1 MADQQTPALE
11 RRPSSTLPAQASP
24 CDALTIRAQSL
35 SAGSP
40 CPRKKLALAATIL
53 GSSMAFI
60 DGSVVNVA
68 LPSIQTEL
76 GASVAAI
83 QWVVDAYLLFLG
95 ALVLVGGSLGDKLG
109 RRTVFIAGI
118 VLFTLASIGCGLAPD
133 AAALIAARAVQGVGA
148 ALLVPSS
155 LAIIGA
161 VFDDRERGQAIG
173 TWAGVGAITS
183 ALGPV
188 SGGWL
193 VDAFSWRAIFF
204 LNVPIACATVA
215 LAVIAVPDSR
225 QEDDAVVEP
234 VGGGARGDGSAQ
246 VDADVEVDA
255 PARVDAVAPVDAA
268 AQVGAP
274 ARVDADAKVDAT
286 AQVDADAKAGAPAR
300 VGAAAQVHASAQVHS
315 AARPQPSAPAKLD
328 WLGAATATVGLA
340 ALTYGLTL
348 ASTHGFG
355 DRWVLAAIVGGLL
368 VMGAFIALEA
378 RTPNPMMPL
387 DVFRSRDFV
396 GANLVTL
403 LVYFGLG
410 GALFFLPFTLIRAYG
425 YSATQAGAALL
436 PVPVTIGLLS
446 RFTGGLTSR
455 YGARALLTAG
465 PVIAA
470 AGFAMI
476 ALPWVRGEYWR
487 GFFPALTVL
496 GLGMTITVAPLT
508 TTVMTSVPA
517 ARTGV
522 ASGINNA
529 VARVASL
536 LAIAVLGIVFVWS
549 HDAALDARLD
559 ALHVPRAAREAASL
573 ARSGGNAS
581 DGGDGSSGSVPAAGE
596 TSSDSGLQASAPGAP
611 TQAAV
616 AAAQADSLGAALRAV
631 ALMSALCALI
641 GAALAAATIQRT
653 QRKA

>member
-1 MADQQTPALE
+1 MADQHVPALE
-11 RRPSSTLPAQASP
+11 RRSSSVLPAQASP
-24 CDALTIRAQSL
+24 CDALVIRAQHPSL
-35 SAGSP
+35 VHP
-40 CPRKKLALAATIL
+40 CRRKKLALAATIL

-118 VLFTLASIGCGLAPD
+118 GLFTLASIGCGIAPG

-155 LAIIGA
+155 LSIIGA
-161 VFDDRERGQAIG
+161 VFDDKERGQAIG

-188 SGGWL
+188 AGGWL

-215 LAVIAVPDSR
+215 LAVMAVPDSR
-225 QEDDAVVEP
+225 QDDDGDPSTPAA
-234 VGGGARGDGSAQ
+234 GATGH
-246 VDADVEVDA
+246 
-255 PARVDAVAPVDAA
+255 AA
-268 AQVGAP
+268 AGLDLPGA
-274 ARVDADAKVDAT
+274 VTAT
-286 AQVDADAKAGAPAR
+286 A
-300 VGAAAQVHASAQVHS
+300 
-315 AARPQPSAPAKLD
+315 
-328 WLGAATATVGLA
+328 GLA

-355 DRWVLAAIVGGLL
+355 NRWVLASILGGLL
-368 VMGAFIALEA
+368 VLIAFVALEA
-378 RTPNPMMPL
+378 RTRNPMMPL

-403 LVYFGLG
+403 LLYFGLG

-455 YGARALLTAG
+455 YGARALLSAG
-465 PVIAA
+465 PVVAA
-470 AGFAMI
+470 AGFAML
-476 ALPWVRGEYWR
+476 ALPWVRAEYWR
-487 GFFPALTVL
+487 GFLPALTVL

-508 TTVMTSVPA
+508 TTVMTSVSA

-549 HDAALDARLD
+549 HDAALAARLD
-559 ALHVPRAAREAASL
+559 ALHVPQAARAAASL
-573 ARSGGNAS
+573 AQVGM
-581 DGGDGSSGSVPAAGE
+581 
-596 TSSDSGLQASAPGAP
+596 DSGAGTGASEGKVGA
-611 TQAAV
+611 AAASP
-616 AAAQADSLGAALRAV
+616 AAAQTHADPDAGVAQTHAEPARAQAEVAQAQAEALGAALRAV
-631 ALMSALCALI
+631 ALVSAFCALA
-641 GAALAAATIQRT
+641 GAALAAFTIRSQRPL
-653 QRKA
+653 

>member
-1 MADQQTPALE
+1 LADQHVPALE
-11 RRPSSTLPAQASP
+11 RRSSSVLPAQASP
-24 CDALTIRAQSL
+24 CDALVIRAQSPSL
-35 SAGSP
+35 LHP
-40 CPRKKLALAATIL
+40 CRRKTLALAATIL

-68 LPSIQTEL
+68 LPSIQSEL

-95 ALVLVGGSLGDKLG
+95 ALVLMGGSLGDRLG
-109 RRTVFIAGI
+109 RRTVFITGI
-118 VLFTLASIGCGLAPD
+118 ALFTLASIGCGLAPS

-155 LAIIGA
+155 LSIIGA
-161 VFDDRERGQAIG
+161 VFDNEERGQAIG

-188 SGGWL
+188 AGGWL

-215 LAVIAVPDSR
+215 LAVMAVPDSR
-225 QEDDAVVEP
+225 QDD
-234 VGGGARGDGSAQ
+234 DGNPSTLN
-246 VDADVEVDA
+246 
-255 PARVDAVAPVDAA
+255 PAA
-268 AQVGAP
+268 ARDAGHAP
-274 ARVDADAKVDAT
+274 S
-286 AQVDADAKAGAPAR
+286 G
-300 VGAAAQVHASAQVHS
+300 
-315 AARPQPSAPAKLD
+315 LD
-328 WLGAATATVGLA
+328 WPGAVTAAVGLG

-348 ASTHGFG
+348 ASAHGFG
-355 DRWVLAAIVGGLL
+355 NRWVLASILGGLL
-368 VMGAFIALEA
+368 VLSAFVALEA
-378 RTPNPMMPL
+378 RARYPMMPL

-403 LVYFGLG
+403 LLYFGLG

-446 RFTGGLTSR
+446 RFTGSLTSR
-455 YGARALLTAG
+455 YGARALLSVG
-465 PVIAA
+465 PIVAA
-470 AGFAMI
+470 AGFAML

-487 GFFPALTVL
+487 GFLPALAVL

-508 TTVMTSVPA
+508 TTVMTSVSA

-549 HDAALDARLD
+549 HDAALDARLHT
-559 ALHVPRAAREAASL
+559 LHVPRTA
-573 ARSGGNAS
+573 
-581 DGGDGSSGSVPAAGE
+581 
-596 TSSDSGLQASAPGAP
+596 QAQTHPKPTP
-611 TQAAV
+611 TQAEV
-616 AAAQADSLGAALRAV
+616 ARAQADALGAALRAV
-631 ALMSALCALI
+631 ALVSAMCALT
-641 GAALAAATIQRT
+641 GAALAAFTIRSQRPL
-653 QRKA
+653 

>member
-1 MADQQTPALE
+1 MADQQIPALE

-40 CPRKKLALAATIL
+40 CRRKKLALAATIL

-76 GASVAAI
+76 GTSVAAI

-109 RRTVFIAGI
+109 RRTVFITGI
-118 VLFTLASIGCGLAPD
+118 VLFTLASIGCGLAPG

-155 LAIIGA
+155 LAIIGT

-225 QEDDAVVEP
+225 QD
-234 VGGGARGDGSAQ
+234 
-246 VDADVEVDA
+246 
-255 PARVDAVAPVDAA
+255 DAA
-268 AQVGAP
+268 AEEP
-274 ARVDADAKVDAT
+274 AD
-286 AQVDADAKAGAPAR
+286 
-300 VGAAAQVHASAQVHS
+300 S
-315 AARPQPSAPAKLD
+315 AARVPASTAMKLD

-348 ASTHGFG
+348 ASVHGFG

-378 RTPNPMMPL
+378 RTSNPMMPL

-455 YGARALLTAG
+455 YGARALLTVG

-487 GFFPALTVL
+487 GFFP
-496 GLGMTITVAPLT
+496 
-508 TTVMTSVPA
+508 
-517 ARTGV
+517 R
-522 ASGINNA
+522 
-529 VARVASL
+529 
-536 LAIAVLGIVFVWS
+536 
-549 HDAALDARLD
+549 
-559 ALHVPRAAREAASL
+559 
-573 ARSGGNAS
+573 
-581 DGGDGSSGSVPAAGE
+581 
-596 TSSDSGLQASAPGAP
+596 
-611 TQAAV
+611 
-616 AAAQADSLGAALRAV
+616 
-631 ALMSALCALI
+631 
-641 GAALAAATIQRT
+641 
-653 QRKA
+653 

>member
-1 MADQQTPALE
+1 MADQQIPALE

-40 CPRKKLALAATIL
+40 CRRKKLALAATIL

-118 VLFTLASIGCGLAPD
+118 VLFTLASIGCGLAPG

-155 LAIIGA
+155 LAIIGT

-225 QEDDAVVEP
+225 LDDVAAEEP
-234 VGGGARGDGSAQ
+234 AGSGAR
-246 VDADVEVDA
+246 V
-255 PARVDAVAPVDAA
+255 
-268 AQVGAP
+268 
-274 ARVDADAKVDAT
+274 
-286 AQVDADAKAGAPAR
+286 
-300 VGAAAQVHASAQVHS
+300 
-315 AARPQPSAPAKLD
+315 QPSTPVKLD

-348 ASTHGFG
+348 ASAHGFG

-559 ALHVPRAAREAASL
+559 ALHVPRAEREAASL
-573 ARSGGNAS
+573 ARSGGEAV
-581 DGGDGSSGSVPAAGE
+581 DGGDEPSGSVPAKGNA
-596 TSSDSGLQASAPGAP
+596 SSDSGLQASAPGAA
-611 TQAAV
+611 TQAAI

-641 GAALAAATIQRT
+641 GAALAATTIQRAE
-653 QRKA
+653 RKP

>member
-1 MADQQTPALE
+1 MADQHAPALV
-11 RRPSSTLPAQASP
+11 RRPSSVLPAQASP
-24 CDALTIRAQSL
+24 CDTLAIHAQPL
-35 SAGSP
+35 SFDRP
-40 CPRKKLALAATIL
+40 CRRKRLALAATIL

-83 QWVVDAYLLFLG
+83 QWVVNAYLLFLG
-95 ALVLVGGSLGDKLG
+95 ALVLVGGSLGDQLG

-118 VLFTLASIGCGLAPD
+118 GLFTLASIGCGLAPGVG
-133 AAALIAARAVQGVGA
+133 ALIAARAVQGIGA

-161 VFDDRERGQAIG
+161 VFDDKERGQAIG

-183 ALGPV
+183 AVGPV
-188 SGGWL
+188 AGGWL

-204 LNVPIACATVA
+204 LNVPIACATIA

-225 QEDDAVVEP
+225 QEDDPSGPDPALKGHALPRLDWPGAVT
-234 VGGGARGDGSAQ
+234 
-246 VDADVEVDA
+246 
-255 PARVDAVAPVDAA
+255 AA
-268 AQVGAP
+268 A
-274 ARVDADAKVDAT
+274 
-286 AQVDADAKAGAPAR
+286 
-300 VGAAAQVHASAQVHS
+300 
-315 AARPQPSAPAKLD
+315 
-328 WLGAATATVGLA
+328 GLA
-340 ALTYGLTL
+340 ALTYGLTI
-348 ASTHGFG
+348 ASARGFG
-355 DRWVLAAIVGGLL
+355 DRWVLALILGGLL
-368 VMGAFIALEA
+368 VLTGFVALEA
-378 RTPNPMMPL
+378 KARNPMMPL

-403 LVYFGLG
+403 LLYFGLG

-425 YSATQAGAALL
+425 YSATEAGAALL

-446 RFTGGLTSR
+446 RFTGGLTGR
-455 YGARALLTAG
+455 YGARTLLSIG

-470 AGFAMI
+470 LGFAML
-476 ALPWVRGEYWR
+476 ALPWVHGEYWR
-487 GFFPALTVL
+487 GFFPALVVL

-508 TTVMTSVPA
+508 TTVMTSVSA

-559 ALHVPRAAREAASL
+559 ALNIPQEARQVARL
-573 ARSGGNAS
+573 AQ
-581 DGGDGSSGSVPAAGE
+581 AGM
-596 TSSDSGLQASAPGAP
+596 DAASAPSGAAQSASHAEV
-611 TQAAV
+611 TQA
-616 AAAQADSLGAALRAV
+616 QAEALGAALRAV
-631 ALMSALCALI
+631 ALVSALCALA
-641 GAALAAATIQRT
+641 GAALAAVTIRS
-653 QRKA
+653 RREP

>member
-1 MADQQTPALE
+1 MADHRLPAPG
-11 RRPSSTLPAQASP
+11 RSRSPAQPAQASP
-24 CDALTIRAQSL
+24 CDTLAIRAQPP
-35 SAGSP
+35 GFGHP
-40 CPRKKLALAATIL
+40 CRRKKLALAATIL

-95 ALVLVGGSLGDKLG
+95 ALVLVGGSLGDTLG
-109 RRTVFIAGI
+109 RRTVFVVGI
-118 VLFTLASIGCGLAPD
+118 VLFTLASIACGLAPG
-133 AAALIAARAVQGVGA
+133 AGALIAARAVQGVGA

-188 SGGWL
+188 AGGWL
-193 VDAFSWRAIFF
+193 VDALSWRAIFF

-215 LAVIAVPDSR
+215 LALVAVPDSR
-225 QEDDAVVEP
+225 RDDGGREP
-234 VGGGARGDGSAQ
+234 VVAGTRARLPAGIDWPGAVS
-246 VDADVEVDA
+246 
-255 PARVDAVAPVDAA
+255 AA
-268 AQVGAP
+268 AG
-274 ARVDADAKVDAT
+274 
-286 AQVDADAKAGAPAR
+286 
-300 VGAAAQVHASAQVHS
+300 
-315 AARPQPSAPAKLD
+315 
-328 WLGAATATVGLA
+328 LG

-348 ASTHGFG
+348 ASAHGFG
-355 DRWVLAAIVGGLL
+355 DRRVLALLIVG
-368 VMGAFIALEA
+368 VMVLIAFVALEA
-378 RTPNPMMPL
+378 NTRHPMMPL
-387 DVFRSRDFV
+387 DVFRSRNFV

-403 LVYFGLG
+403 LLYFGLG

-446 RFTGGLTSR
+446 RLTGGLTSR
-455 YGARALLTAG
+455 YGARALLSVG
-465 PVIAA
+465 PLVA
-470 AGFAMI
+470 AGGFVLL
-476 ALPWVRGEYWR
+476 ALPWSGGGYWR
-487 GFFPALTVL
+487 SFFPALVVL
-496 GLGMTITVAPLT
+496 GLGLTITVAPLT
-508 TTVMTSVPA
+508 TTVMTSVSA

-549 HDAALDARLD
+549 HDAVLGARLA
-559 ALHVPRAAREAASL
+559 ALSIPQRQAQAE
-573 ARSGGNAS
+573 
-581 DGGDGSSGSVPAAGE
+581 
-596 TSSDSGLQASAPGAP
+596 LQAERASARPE
-611 TQAAV
+611 V
-616 AAAQADSLGAALRAV
+616 ARAQAEALAAALRAV
-631 ALMSALCALI
+631 ALVSAGCALA
-641 GAALAAATIQRT
+641 GGALAALTIRSQPKR
-653 QRKA
+653 QPE

>member
-1 MADQQTPALE
+1 MADQQLPALE
-11 RRPSSTLPAQASP
+11 RPRSPVQPAQASP
-24 CDALTIRAQSL
+24 CDTLAIHAQALSFRH
-35 SAGSP
+35 P
-40 CPRKKLALAATIL
+40 CQRKKLALAATIL

-95 ALVLVGGSLGDKLG
+95 ALVLVGGSLGDTLG
-109 RRTVFIAGI
+109 RRTVFVAGI
-118 VLFTLASIGCGLAPD
+118 GLFTLASIACALAPG
-133 AAALIAARAVQGVGA
+133 AGALIAARAVQGIGA

-161 VFDDRERGQAIG
+161 VFDERERGQAIG

-188 SGGWL
+188 AGGWL

-204 LNVPIACATVA
+204 LNVPIACATIA
-215 LAVIAVPDSR
+215 LAMIAVPDSR
-225 QEDDAVVEP
+225 QEDLEPAVT
-234 VGGGARGDGSAQ
+234 GARARL
-246 VDADVEVDA
+246 
-255 PARVDAVAPVDAA
+255 PAGIDWPGAASAA
-268 AQVGAP
+268 AG
-274 ARVDADAKVDAT
+274 
-286 AQVDADAKAGAPAR
+286 
-300 VGAAAQVHASAQVHS
+300 
-315 AARPQPSAPAKLD
+315 
-328 WLGAATATVGLA
+328 LG

-348 ASTHGFG
+348 ASSHGFG
-355 DRWVLAAIVGGLL
+355 NRWVLASLVVGVVVL
-368 VMGAFIALEA
+368 VGFVALEA
-378 RTPNPMMPL
+378 KTRHPMMPL
-387 DVFRSRDFV
+387 DVFHSRNFV

-403 LVYFGLG
+403 LLYFGLG

-455 YGARALLTAG
+455 FGARALLSVG

-470 AGFAMI
+470 GGFALL
-476 ALPWVRGEYWR
+476 ALPWGGGGYWR
-487 GFFPALTVL
+487 GFFPALVVL

-508 TTVMTSVPA
+508 TTVMTSVSA

-549 HDAALDARLD
+549 HDAVLDARLA
-559 ALHVPRAAREAASL
+559 ALHVSQTQEQTQVQTQSPTESPSPQPEVAR
-573 ARSGGNAS
+573 
-581 DGGDGSSGSVPAAGE
+581 
-596 TSSDSGLQASAPGAP
+596 
-611 TQAAV
+611 
-616 AAAQADSLGAALRAV
+616 AQAEALAAALRAV
-631 ALMSALCALI
+631 AWVSACCALA
-641 GAALAAATIQRT
+641 GAALAAMTIRSQPEH
-653 QRKA
+653 

>member
-1 MADQQTPALE
+1 LADQHAPALE
-11 RRPSSTLPAQASP
+11 RRTSSVLPAQASP
-24 CDALTIRAQSL
+24 CDALVIRTQALSL
-35 SAGSP
+35 VHP
-40 CPRKKLALAATIL
+40 CRRKKLALAATIL
-53 GSSMAFI
+53 SSSMAFI

-68 LPSIQTEL
+68 LPSIQSEL
-76 GASVAAI
+76 HASVAAI

-118 VLFTLASIGCGLAPD
+118 GLFTLASIGCGLAPS
-133 AAALIAARAVQGVGA
+133 AAALIAARAVQGMGA

-161 VFDDRERGQAIG
+161 VFDDKARGQAIG

-188 SGGWL
+188 AGGWL

-215 LAVIAVPDSR
+215 LAVIAVPNSR
-225 QEDDAVVEP
+225 QDDEDPP
-234 VGGGARGDGSAQ
+234 VRASA
-246 VDADVEVDA
+246 
-255 PARVDAVAPVDAA
+255 DAA
-268 AQVGAP
+268 ALSHP
-274 ARVDADAKVDAT
+274 ASSRAEHVS
-286 AQVDADAKAGAPAR
+286 AR
-300 VGAAAQVHASAQVHS
+300 
-315 AARPQPSAPAKLD
+315 LD
-328 WLGAATATVGLA
+328 WPGAATATAGLA

-348 ASTHGFG
+348 ASARGFG
-355 DRWVLAAIVGGLL
+355 DRWVLASILGGLL
-368 VMGAFIALEA
+368 VLIAFVALEA
-378 RTPNPMMPL
+378 RSRNPMVPL

-455 YGARALLTAG
+455 FGARALLSTG
-465 PVIAA
+465 PAVAA
-470 AGFAMI
+470 AGFAML

-487 GFFPALTVL
+487 GFFPGLAVL

-508 TTVMTSVPA
+508 TTVMSSVSA

-549 HDAALDARLD
+549 HDAALEAQLD
-559 ALHVPRAAREAASL
+559 ALHVPQAARAAASL
-573 ARSGGNAS
+573 ARVGMGA
-581 DGGDGSSGSVPAAGE
+581 DAAPPAAGDGK
-596 TSSDSGLQASAPGAP
+596 SDGARAAGTQKQAE
-611 TQAAV
+611 AARD
-616 AAAQADSLGAALRAV
+616 AAQSRVEAARVQPDLARAQAEALGAALRAV
-631 ALMSALCALI
+631 ALVSALCALA
-641 GAALAAATIQRT
+641 GAALAALTISPQR
-653 QRKA
+653 RL